1 MCKVLPDYSLRTIIR
16 EMAWTDGAA
25 VQRLLAEGPEAAQ
38 WLPGDLLQCG
48 GKSMLLRVAEQ
59 NGLILGMIAFRIT
72 ADEAEILN
80 LAVAPASRRQ
90 RIGERL
96 VKHALAHA
104 KRQGAKQIFL
114 EVRESNNAARTFYAR
129 MRFAQA
135 ARRRGYYR
143 DPAEDALVL
152 SRAVD

>member
-1 MCKVLPDYSLRTIIR
+1 MPKVLPDYSLRTIIR

-38 WLPGDLLQCG
+38 WLPGDLLQSG

-80 LAVAPASRRQ
+80 LAVGLASRRQ

-104 KRQGAKQIFL
+104 K
-114 EVRESNNAARTFYAR
+114 S
-129 MRFAQA
+129 
-135 ARRRGYYR
+135 
-143 DPAEDALVL
+143 
-152 SRAVD
+152 